1 MSLVG
6 GVAIGNFAKGALFAL
21 YAPLVF
27 IYSSPDNP
35 WNDRKWIPKYI
46 QIYAE
51 GLYITRYN
59 WANMSCTIYWAY
71 NYTN

>member
-6 GVAIGNFAKGALFAL
+6 GVAIGHFAKGALFAR
-21 YAPLVF
+21 YATGLHLQLTL
-27 IYSSPDNP
+27 DNP

-51 GLYITRYN
+51 GLYITSYN
-59 WANMSCTIYWAY
+59 
-71 NYTN
+71 